1 MAQAAS
7 LEPIAAPD
15 RAADSEALYEVVK
28 GRRVELPPMG
38 AYPTRIASILQTIL
52 ANFAEP
58 NRLGL
63 VVTEMLFL
71 LSDGDE
77 ERKRRPDVAFV
88 AFGRWPADREV
99 PDTEA
104 WEVVPNLVVE
114 VISRTDRHVEVLA
127 KIREYFE
134 SGVEAAWCVVPT
146 EHLVYTYESPTAVTI
161 LDRGAE
167 LDGGAVLPGFRL
179 PVARLFRTPASAD

>member
-1 MAQAAS
+1 MAQAAT

-15 RAADSEALYEVVK
+15 LAVDSEALFEIVN

-38 AYPTRIASILQTIL
+38 AYPALIAVNIQMILG
-52 ANFAEP
+52 NFAHP
-58 NRLGL
+58 KKLGN
-63 VVTEMLFL
+63 VVTEVLFL
-71 LSDGDE
+71 LIDGAE

-88 AFGRWPADREV
+88 SFERWPADREV

-127 KIREYFE
+127 KIREYFQA
-134 SGVEAAWCVVPT
+134 GVEAVWCVVPT
-146 EHLVYTYESPTAVTI
+146 EHLVYTYESPTCVTI

-167 LDGGAVLPGFRL
+167 LEGGAVLSGFRL